1 MRLNSLNVPG
11 IIIFTYLPLL
21 VNNRKNAV
29 ISHGTERCVSK
40 IRTSS
45 ATTSLRMKRLLKE
58 RTSSEQGCHPLTP
71 PPFSAQTLRSR
82 ERGAEHW
89 PAPKPS
95 PQERARAT
103 CTARR
108 QEGGASADVISL
120 IGQQLHVRLPD
131 TRPGPGAHAVF
142 SDPHRGL

>member
-71 PPFSAQTLRSR
+71 PPFSAQTLRSW

-89 PAPKPS
+89 PAPKTLS
-95 PQERARAT
+95 SGKSESDMHSQE
-103 CTARR
+103 
-108 QEGGASADVISL
+108 
-120 IGQQLHVRLPD
+120 
-131 TRPGPGAHAVF
+131 TRGRSKCGCHF
-142 SDPHRGL
+142 SDRSATSRASSRHQVRPRCPRCLL